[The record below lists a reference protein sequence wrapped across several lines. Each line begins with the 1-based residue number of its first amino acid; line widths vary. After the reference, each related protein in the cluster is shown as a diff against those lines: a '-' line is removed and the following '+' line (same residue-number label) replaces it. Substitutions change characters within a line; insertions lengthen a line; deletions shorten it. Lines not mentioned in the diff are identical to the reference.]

1 MGAGTN
7 EGRRSGAGAPRDALT
22 GVGADVSTPAGVARL
37 LREQYDLDLTA
48 LERFEGGWD
57 SAATMWT
64 GVDAGGARYALK
76 ITSRDV
82 QFGLSLAGSTGLAT
96 AGGVLQPVP
105 TRDGALWATAAGHL
119 ITVSHWVDGADAV
132 DLGPDH
138 VDWHE
143 LGRVLRAVHDQPV
156 PEGVRPQRRGIRR
169 SPSSP
174 RALID
179 TVDRAFRH
187 GVAPDLTRRWDAAHP
202 RLRHLAAVARQLKR
216 TRRPTTRVTAHGDP
230 HLGNVLLDDG
240 GRPWLIDF
248 DEATIAPR
256 EVDLMLVE
264 LGVMFDAPL
273 TEKHRELFRDGYG
286 RDIDI
291 DRERVIRFG
300 CVRAI
305 EDATSS
311 FLAALDGDPAD
322 PAPFRMLDGI
332 LGPHGLVT
340 LVEKELERL
349 PHSPALADT
358 KEEP

>member
-7 EGRRSGAGAPRDALT
+7 EGRRSGAGVPRDALT
-22 GVGADVSTPAGVARL
+22 GAGADVSSPAGVARV
-37 LREQYDLDLTA
+37 LRDQYDLGLSD

-57 SAATMWT
+57 AAATMWT

-82 QFGLSLAGSTGLAT
+82 QFGLSLAGSAGLAA

-156 PEGVRPQRRGIRR
+156 PEGVRPQRGGIRR
-169 SPSSP
+169 SSSSP

-179 TVDRAFRH
+179 TVDRAYRH
-187 GVAPDLTRRWDAAHP
+187 GVAPDLTRRWDAARP

-230 HLGNVLLDDG
+230 HLGNVLLDDS

-264 LGVMFDAPL
+264 LGVMFDAPDPDAGHHHGRPWFQTIGFAEAGRQQIFSVEQVL
-273 TEKHRELFRDGYG
+273 RLCHENSREDQYQQRDQNECADDL
-286 RDIDI
+286 RDPI
-291 DRERVIRFG
+291 G
-300 CVRAI
+300 GQ
-305 EDATSS
+305 
-311 FLAALDGDPAD
+311 L
-322 PAPFRMLDGI
+322 MGI
-332 LGPHGLVT
+332 MHFHGIPSTHQVT
-340 LVEKELERL
+340 
-349 PHSPALADT
+349 
-358 KEEP
+358 